1 MLKNEHK
8 IEASLF
14 SFESCSEV
22 LFKNETV
29 DSSTNPYIYVNCIR
43 KHPRSYEQNCTS
55 VAEVMG
61 SNPAQA

>member
-8 IEASLF
+8 IEVSFF

-22 LFKNETV
+22 LFKNENV

-43 KHPRSYEQNCTS
+43 RHPRSYEQNCTS

>member
-8 IEASLF
+8 IEVSLF

-29 DSSTNPYIYVNCIR
+29 DSSTNPCIYVNCIR
-43 KHPRSYEQNCTS
+43 KHPRGYEQNCTS